1 MESATSLC
9 RKGAG
14 RATGADGRPRAA
26 RRGKSNRAMAKI
38 RLRTKFL
45 LSLIFTTTVLTGTV
59 LFIVQNYLRNHARRE
74 IYEALHNS
82 VVTFQQFELQRQRG
96 LAQSA
101 VLLAD
106 LPDLRALMTTQHAPT
121 IQDAS
126 ANLWR
131 LTGSDLFLLADRT
144 GKLMALHTS
153 AAGYSRDAAQA
164 SLTQT
169 LQKEQN
175 RGWWFGGGHLY
186 AVFLQPIYFGAS
198 RDNNVLGVL
207 AVGFEVDRHLADA
220 VARVASCQ
228 VAFRYGK
235 DIVVSTLLPNQQQDL
250 TARESL
256 KTTRESLP
264 PEEIELGG
272 KIFLV
277 TSLEL
282 APTESRPVTLT
293 VLKCYDPE
301 TLFLQELNRLLLGVG
316 LLAVLAGSWLIFLIS
331 HTFTRPLANLVS
343 GVRALEKGDFA
354 FPLHVRSQD
363 ELAELTTAFDRM
375 RKSLQ
380 ESQQD
385 LLHAERLATIGR
397 MASTISHDLRHPLT
411 TILAYAE
418 LQSEG
423 DLDAGRRNALYDQIR
438 SSVSRMAE
446 LISSLLEFS
455 KGQEVPRLTHG
466 DVVEAL
472 GRALSSVQIR
482 PEFKGIQIT
491 LAHEGVTGGWFDF
504 KKLDRAFHN
513 LLQNACEAAPAESGK
528 VQIMAREVD
537 DHVEISVADNG
548 PGIPES
554 IREDIFQP
562 FVTYGKEGGTGL
574 GLAVVQKIVRDHGGE
589 VKVEATAESG
599 TTFKVVLP
607 LKRPTQPAIPNPE
620 ER

>member
-1 MESATSLC
+1 
-9 RKGAG
+9 
-14 RATGADGRPRAA
+14 
-26 RRGKSNRAMAKI
+26 MAKI

-45 LSLIFTTTVLTGTV
+45 LSLILTTTVLTGTV
-59 LFIVQNYLRNHARRE
+59 LFIVQNYLRNHARHE
-74 IYEALHNS
+74 IVEALHNS

-106 LPDLRALMTTQHAPT
+106 LPNLRALMTTQHAPT

-126 ANLWR
+126 ADLWQ

-144 GKLMALHTS
+144 GKVMGLHTS

-164 SLTQT
+164 SLTRT

-175 RGWWFGGGHLY
+175 RDWWYGGGHLY
-186 AVFLQPIYFGAS
+186 AVFLQPIYFGAA
-198 RDNNVLGVL
+198 RDNVVLGVL
-207 AVGFEVDRHLADA
+207 AVGYEVDRQVADA

-228 VAFRYGK
+228 VAFRYGQ
-235 DIVVSTLLPNQQQDL
+235 DTVVSTLLPNQL
-250 TARESL
+250 PALAARPSL
-256 KTTRESLP
+256 KTTRESLN
-264 PEEIELGG
+264 PEEIGLGG
-272 KIFLV
+272 ETFLA

-282 APTESRPVTLT
+282 APTESPPVTLT
-293 VLKCYDPE
+293 VLKSYDAA
-301 TLFLQELNRLLLGVG
+301 TQFLAELNHLLLGVG
-316 LLAVLAGSWLIFLIS
+316 LVAVLAGSWLIFLIS

-354 FPLHVRSQD
+354 FPLHVRSRD
-363 ELAELTTAFDRM
+363 EVAELTTAFDGM

-380 ESQQD
+380 KSQQD

-418 LQSEG
+418 FQSES
-423 DLDAGRRNALYDQIR
+423 DLDASQRKGLYDEIR
-438 SSVSRMAE
+438 SAVNRMAE

-455 KGQEVPRLTHG
+455 KGREALQFAHG

-472 GRALSSVQIR
+472 ERTLGSIRIR

-491 LAHEGVTGGWFDF
+491 VTHEGATDGWFDF
-504 KKLDRAFHN
+504 KKLDRAFDN
-513 LLQNACEAAPAESGK
+513 LLQNACEAAPTASGK
-528 VQIMAREVD
+528 IQIMARGVN

-554 IREDIFQP
+554 IREDVFQP
-562 FVTYGKEGGTGL
+562 FVTYGKEEGTGL

-589 VKVEATAESG
+589 VMVESTGESG
-599 TTFKVVLP
+599 TTFKVILP
-607 LKRPTQPAIPNPE
+607 LKRPTQPSDS
-620 ER
+620 